1 LNLFGSA
8 RWIAAQTVLVPL
20 AALNACAATRLH
32 VVVGLTSAVCASCI
46 VYVFPGVAFLAA
58 DRGRAGY
65 EQERRRREGCTPALR
80 RIVAMALI
88 KLGTFIMV
96 TGTIANAADARPG
109 GKGGA
114 R

>member
-1 LNLFGSA
+1 
-8 RWIAAQTVLVPL
+8 
-20 AALNACAATRLH
+20 
-32 VVVGLTSAVCASCI
+32 
-46 VYVFPGVAFLAA
+46 
-58 DRGRAGY
+58 
-65 EQERRRREGCTPALR
+65 
-80 RIVAMALI
+80 MALI